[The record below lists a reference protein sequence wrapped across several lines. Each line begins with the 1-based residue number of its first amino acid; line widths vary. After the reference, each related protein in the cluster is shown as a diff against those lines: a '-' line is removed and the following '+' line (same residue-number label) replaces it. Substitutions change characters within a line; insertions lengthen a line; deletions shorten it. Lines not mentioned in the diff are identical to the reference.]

1 MADISKINLKRN
13 YLTKVFI
20 TIVILWLVLSSMFLP
35 LMISLGILSALVTTY
50 ILFIMNVFNS
60 KDAAVSINLVKM
72 TAYIFWLFKEIIIS
86 NFKVCWLI
94 LKPQYKITPIIGET
108 KSELSTDFTTT
119 IYANSITLTPGT
131 ITIDINDN
139 VLTVHSLDEK
149 FKTSLDS
156 RVMYEKVKSTEI
168 SKELK

>member
-1 MADISKINLKRN
+1 MAEISKINLKRN

-50 ILFIMNVFNS
+50 ILFIMNVFSS

-94 LKPQYKITPIIGET
+94 IKPRHKVTPIIGET

-139 VLTVHSLDEK
+139 MLTVHSLDEK

-156 RVMYEKVKSTEI
+156 RVMYEKIKCTEI
-168 SKELK
+168 SKVLK

>member
-1 MADISKINLKRN
+1 
-13 YLTKVFI
+13 
-20 TIVILWLVLSSMFLP
+20 
-35 LMISLGILSALVTTY
+35 
-50 ILFIMNVFNS
+50 MNVFNS

-94 LKPQYKITPIIGET
+94 LNPQYKITPIIGET